1 MFLLLIV
8 IGGCQSK
15 NEHKVSQNKIP
26 IGNLKVAVLIYD
38 GVGLLDFA
46 GASDVFS
53 NTKGF
58 SVYTVAVAPDK
69 IRTNNGST
77 TLDPDYT
84 LANAP
89 APDILLVPG
98 AGIESTT
105 SISNNQSVISW
116 IKKTSS
122 HAKVT
127 MSVCTGAQLLGKAGI
142 LDNKSVTTHSGAV
155 DSLEVLFPKAKF
167 VRDVRYVQDGKLLTT
182 AGISAGID
190 CALHVVDN
198 LRGMKAALFTAAILE
213 YDKWNP
219 GEGMV
224 MGKPMKMAGMQ
235 MQGMMPAQ
243 PMPGTRTEILPAET
257 KDPVC
262 GMTLAKG
269 SASKYHMTY
278 RGKEYHFCSAT
289 CLKSF
294 ENYPQV
300 FSKNQQTNAQ

>member
-1 MFLLLIV
+1 MLVLI
-8 IGGCQSK
+8 IAISGCQSK
-15 NEHKVSQNKIP
+15 NEQKISQNEIP
-26 IGNLKVAVLIYD
+26 TGNLKVAVLIYD

-58 SVYTVAVAPDK
+58 SVYNVAAAPDK

-77 TLDPDYT
+77 VLDPDYT
-84 LANAP
+84 LADAP

-105 SISNNQSVISW
+105 SISNNKSVIDW
-116 IKKTSS
+116 IKKTS
-122 HAKVT
+122 ANARVT

-142 LDNKSVTTHSGAV
+142 LNNRSVTTHSGAV
-155 DSLEVLFPKAKF
+155 DSLQALFPKAKF
-167 VRDVRYVQDGKLLTT
+167 VKNVRYVQDGKLLTT

-190 CALHVVDN
+190 GALHVVDN
-198 LRGMKAALFTAAILE
+198 LKGMKAALFTAAILE

-219 GEGMV
+219 TEGIV
-224 MGKPMKMAGMQ
+224 IGKPMKMVGMQ
-235 MQGMMPAQ
+235 MNGMEAAQSMPD
-243 PMPGTRTEILPAET
+243 TKTEILSAEA

-262 GMTLAKG
+262 GMTVAKG

-278 RGKEYHFCSAT
+278 QGKEYHFCSAT
-289 CLKSF
+289 CINSF
-294 ENYPQV
+294 KKNPQV
-300 FSKNQQTNAQ
+300 FSKN